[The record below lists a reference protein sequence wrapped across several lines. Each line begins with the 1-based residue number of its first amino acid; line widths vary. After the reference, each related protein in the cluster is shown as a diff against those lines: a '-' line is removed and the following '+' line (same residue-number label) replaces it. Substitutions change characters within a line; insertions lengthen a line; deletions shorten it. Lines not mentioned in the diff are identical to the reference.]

1 MSKSFTFEAS
11 VKRLDAIVA
20 KLESGDVPL
29 EQALKLF
36 QEGTGLV
43 RSCSKLLDEAELEVV
58 KMTKG
63 EDGAPVETEM
73 QDEQTD

>member
-1 MSKSFTFEAS
+1 MSKSVTFEAS

-58 KMTKG
+58 KLTKG

>member
-58 KMTKG
+58 KLTKG

>member
-11 VKRLDAIVA
+11 VKRLDAIVV

-58 KMTKG
+58 KLTKG

>member
-58 KMTKG
+58 ELSKG

>member
-1 MSKSFTFEAS
+1 MSKSVTFEAS

-43 RSCSKLLDEAELEVV
+43 RSCTRLLDEAELEVV
-58 KMTKG
+58 KLTRGSDG
-63 EDGAPVETEM
+63 EPVETELH
-73 QDEQTD
+73 DEQTE

>member
-29 EQALKLF
+29 EQALALF
-36 QEGTGLV
+36 EEGTGLV
-43 RSCSKLLDEAELEVV
+43 SSCTKLLDEAELKVV
-58 KMTKG
+58 QLTKG
-63 EDGAPVETEM
+63 ADGTPQETEFT
-73 QDEQTD
+73 DEQ

>member
-63 EDGAPVETEM
+63 EDGAPMETEM